1 MIKVNIVEQIYKDT
15 SNNEPNFLNI
25 KKFPSAPIINNNN
38 LDLDKISQLEKEN
51 KELKNKLQ
59 EEKDQNFEY
68 LKQLQEL
75 KAKYQISSLEKEKN
89 LENQINNNILDFRNL
104 NIKEEL
110 LSIKFVSIDMD
121 NITKDSFICKNTDLF
136 IKVEELLYEYFP
148 ILKKYDTSFFIRGRK
163 IRRFKTLSDNQIK
176 NNDVIHISIND
187 D

>member
-1 MIKVNIVEQIYKDT
+1 M
-15 SNNEPNFLNI
+15 
-25 KKFPSAPIINNNN
+25 
-38 LDLDKISQLEKEN
+38 
-51 KELKNKLQ
+51 
-59 EEKDQNFEY
+59 
-68 LKQLQEL
+68 
-75 KAKYQISSLEKEKN
+75 EKEKN

>member
-38 LDLDKISQLEKEN
+38 NNLDLNKISHLEKEK

-75 KAKYQISSLEKEKN
+75 KAK
-89 LENQINNNILDFRNL
+89 
-104 NIKEEL
+104 
-110 LSIKFVSIDMD
+110 
-121 NITKDSFICKNTDLF
+121 
-136 IKVEELLYEYFP
+136 
-148 ILKKYDTSFFIRGRK
+148 
-163 IRRFKTLSDNQIK
+163 
-176 NNDVIHISIND
+176 
-187 D
+187 